1 MSRTSVSN
9 ARFGPLFAAL
19 LAVFLPHS
27 QLFGQQTVSLDS
39 CYVWAQHNY
48 PLVRRAELIAQTEA
62 FTLENIAKGWLP
74 QVTFNGQATIQSAVT
89 ALPITLPGVTLKPLS
104 KDQYKMWVDVSQT
117 LYDGGTMHAQ
127 QQVQRTSAAL
137 DSAALQKDLFLLKE
151 RVHQLYFGAL
161 LLREQEKQVDLLTEQ
176 LRQTQQ
182 RVEGAVAGGTAYKS
196 DLALLKAEILT
207 QNQRKAEMEAGIA
220 AYLQVLSAFVNHS
233 ITDIAQLVVPA
244 MPGTASAFNR
254 PEMQLFALQRQLLE
268 RQMATLNT
276 AKMPRL
282 SAFAQ
287 GGYGRPALNMLDN
300 TFTFYGIAGVRL
312 NWNISAL
319 YNLRTDQALLQTR
332 QRQIA
337 VDSAVFRFN
346 NQLALT
352 QQTAEYQKFTTLL
365 KDDAEIIRLREEVL
379 AATKAKYDN
388 GVITMNDYL
397 REMDAVSRARLN
409 ESLHRMQ
416 ALANQY
422 NQLITNGN

>member
-19 LAVFLPHS
+19 LAFFLADS
-27 QLFGQQTVSLDS
+27 QLIAQQAVSLDS
-39 CYVWAQHNY
+39 CYAWAQHNY
-48 PLVRRAELIAQTEA
+48 PLIRRAELIAQTEA
-62 FTLENIAKGWLP
+62 YTLENIAKGWLP

-89 ALPITLPGVTLKPLS
+89 ALPITLPGVTVPSLN
-104 KDQYKMWVDVSQT
+104 KDQYKFWVEASQT
-117 LYDGGTMHAQ
+117 LYDGGSIRAQ
-127 QQVQRTSAAL
+127 QQVQRTSAAI
-137 DSAALQKDLFLLKE
+137 DSAALQKDLYLLKE

-161 LLREQEKQVDLLTEQ
+161 LLREQQKQVELLIEQ

-182 RVEGAVAGGTAYKS
+182 RVEGAVAGGTAYKT
-196 DLALLKAEILT
+196 DLAQVKAEILT
-207 QNQRKAEMEAGIA
+207 QNQRKAEMDAGIA
-220 AYLQVLSAFVNHS
+220 AYLQMLSVFVNRP
-233 ITDIAQLVVPA
+233 IAAIGQLPVPA
-244 MPGTASAFNR
+244 VPGLGAFNR

-268 RQMATLNT
+268 RQMQVLETH
-276 AKMPRL
+276 KIPKI

-287 GGYGRPALNMLDN
+287 GGYGRPALNMLSNNFDL
-300 TFTFYGIAGVRL
+300 YGIAGIRFS
-312 NWNISAL
+312 WNIAAF
-319 YNLRTDQALLQTR
+319 YNLRSDRTLLQTR

-352 QQTAEYQKFTTLL
+352 QQTAEYQKYTTLL
-365 KDDAEIIRLREEVL
+365 ADDAEIIRLREEVL
-379 AATKAKYDN
+379 TATKARYDN

-397 REMDAVSRARLN
+397 REMDALSRARLN

-416 ALANQY
+416 GLANQY